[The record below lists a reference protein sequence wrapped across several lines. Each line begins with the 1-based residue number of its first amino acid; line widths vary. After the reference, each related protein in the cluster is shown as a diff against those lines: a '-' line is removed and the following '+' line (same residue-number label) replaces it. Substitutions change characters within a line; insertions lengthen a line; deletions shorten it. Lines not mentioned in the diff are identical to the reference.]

1 MKCVFLER
9 QDPQLLA
16 DTNLQRGRRSTEKLC
31 SILNR
36 SQPYENGM
44 KLRKM
49 LIKHKTMFVKS
60 ETIAEM

>member
-1 MKCVFLER
+1 MKCIFVER
-9 QDPQLLA
+9 QDPQLSA

-31 SILNR
+31 SILNK
-36 SQPYENGM
+36 SQLNKNGM